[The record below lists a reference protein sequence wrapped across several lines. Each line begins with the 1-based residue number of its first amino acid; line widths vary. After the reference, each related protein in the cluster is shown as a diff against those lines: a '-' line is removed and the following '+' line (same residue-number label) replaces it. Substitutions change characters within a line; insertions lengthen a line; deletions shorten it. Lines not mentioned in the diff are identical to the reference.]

1 MHCVYGIYHLARPA
15 GGRTPQSTSAYQL
28 FSALCD
34 LCVVFVYAYG
44 VIVVDD
50 KSSEWATLLDNA
62 SLTEPLIVAL
72 YYTLITDSAVHAVTL
87 LISIWLCVM
96 FRKITLMPPDMNP
109 LERHLTSRAR
119 HKKVKSSTSTAYT
132 NYSGT
137 TAYSAANAGNRGSV
151 HDFDHVPRGAT
162 VPFHHTRARS
172 SISSSNRD
180 SRLDL
185 PSRGH
190 QMTPTGSPRNSTY
203 SPTSKRDSMPVG
215 RSSNRGLY
223 VGVPMEEHALDDFQ
237 PAGSPRSS
245 TQPRKPKFTETWTA
259 SESLISRTQH
269 RNRVMAAQEREREGR
284 TYEALTERYNSYGD
298 SDSETEG
305 NVDILAG
312 SDFDDD
318 PAGRFPHPNPLASN
332 PSTPPRQRT
341 PYYPNNVLSETSL
354 DKRNVSGSEDIA
366 DRTPTVALRVEAIGQ
381 RYRNSSIQPEADFL
395 AKPYGDLKAGT
406 PPVMIGSNRQ
416 VSSGNDYHANGG
428 GAYGRRNVSGK
439 VVEEGRAGRSNGRF
453 SLFGH

>member
-1 MHCVYGIYHLARPA
+1 MHCVYGIYHLSRPA
-15 GGRTPQSTSAYQL
+15 GGRTPQSTSAYQF

-50 KSSEWATLLDNA
+50 KSSEWSTLLDNG
-62 SLTEPLIVAL
+62 SLTEPLILAL
-72 YYTLITDSAVHAVTL
+72 YYTLIADSAIHAATL
-87 LISIWLCVM
+87 FISVWLCVM

-119 HKKVKSSTSTAYT
+119 HKKAKSSTSTAYT

-137 TAYSAANAGNRGSV
+137 TAYSVVHPGHRGSV
-151 HDFDHVPRGAT
+151 HDFDEVSRGPD

-180 SRLDL
+180 SRLGL
-185 PSRGH
+185 PSQGY

-203 SPTSKRDSMPVG
+203 SLTSKRDSMPVG
-215 RSSNRGLY
+215 RSANRGSY
-223 VGVPMEEHALDDFQ
+223 VGVPMEEHALEEFQ
-237 PAGSPRSS
+237 PSGSPRSAS
-245 TQPRKPKFTETWTA
+245 QPRKPKFTETWAA
-259 SESLISRTQH
+259 SESLISRTQQ
-269 RNRVMAAQEREREGR
+269 RNRAMAAQEREREGR
-284 TYEALTERYNSYGD
+284 AYEALTERYNSFGD

-318 PAGRFPHPNPLASN
+318 PAGRCLHPNPLASN

-341 PYYPNNVLSETSL
+341 PYYPTNVLSETTL
-354 DKRNVSGSEDIA
+354 NKRNVSGSEDIT
-366 DRTPTVALRVEAIGQ
+366 DRTSMATLRAEAIGQ
-381 RYRNSSIQPEADFL
+381 RYRNSSIQPETDFL
-395 AKPYGDLKAGT
+395 AKPYGDLRAGT

-416 VSSGNDYHANGG
+416 VSSGNDHDANAR

-439 VVEEGRAGRSNGRF
+439 VAEEGRAGRPNARF
-453 SLFGH
+453 SLFGN